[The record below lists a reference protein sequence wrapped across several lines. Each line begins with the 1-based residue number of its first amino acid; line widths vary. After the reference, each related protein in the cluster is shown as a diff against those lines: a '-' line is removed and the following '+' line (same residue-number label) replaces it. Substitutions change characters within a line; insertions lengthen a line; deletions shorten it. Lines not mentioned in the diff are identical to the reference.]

1 MLDYTTNPLVPG
13 RLFFR
18 CEKMRGTLSTEACA
32 GMWRKA
38 NDAAADGSCAN
49 CMRCPIG
56 AVHAGEVAASM
67 SPLKGTMT
75 CSRCHRGASR
85 LICKHLCP
93 SCYNR
98 AREVAIGR
106 NAKGTAP
113 VKHVGLA
120 PRRVRYRHGVDEL
133 RELALRQTADTEEL
147 VVSVLRDS
155 KKRVI
160 FGLAVSAPHSM
171 RQMRLW

>member
-1 MLDYTTNPLVPG
+1 MLEYTTNALVPG

-18 CEKMRGTLSTEACA
+18 CERMRGTLSTTACA
-32 GMWRKA
+32 DMWRKA
-38 NDAAADGSCAN
+38 NDLNDGSCGN

-67 SPLKGTMT
+67 SPLKGTLT
-75 CSRCHRGASR
+75 CARCHRGATR
-85 LICKHLCP
+85 LIHKHLCV

-98 AREVAIGR
+98 GAEYRKGR

-113 VKHVGLA
+113 IKHAPMHPRSIRFLCGDDLKSIRLA
-120 PRRVRYRHGVDEL
+120 ESV
-133 RELALRQTADTEEL
+133 DTEEL
-147 VVSVLRDS
+147 MVAALRESKRRVLFSFNPAPPPSV
-155 KKRVI
+155 
-160 FGLAVSAPHSM
+160 